1 MKPRRKKS
9 VALTQVDPYR
19 VPKKSAAKPKKGSAS
34 KSDFV
39 LSWKFWAIVLCVFA
53 ALILLSHALRN

>member
-1 MKPRRKKS
+1 MRPRRKKS

-19 VPKKSAAKPKKGSAS
+19 VPKKSAAKPKKASAQ

-39 LSWKFWAIVLCVFA
+39 LSWKFWTAALCVFA
-53 ALILLSHALRN
+53 ALLLLSYALRN